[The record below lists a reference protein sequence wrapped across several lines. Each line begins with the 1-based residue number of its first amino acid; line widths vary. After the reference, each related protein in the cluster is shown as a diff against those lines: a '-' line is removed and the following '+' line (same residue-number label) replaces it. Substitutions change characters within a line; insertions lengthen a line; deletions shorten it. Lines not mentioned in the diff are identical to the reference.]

1 MKNNR
6 LIIVLF
12 LLIGF
17 FSSAQDVNLIKSTYL
32 SNNGSGSS
40 GNLPSSHTW
49 NIPNAQNRLMIIM
62 VNIERDHRPSPFSD
76 NWVGNNGISDHIPN
90 LIVGG
95 KTILGTSSKYVN
107 TGAWQNVSD
116 RYNWS
121 IVEHT
126 NTMHVYTLSEAQG
139 LPTGN
144 TDFDFSN
151 IKNPKSVADEISVT
165 ILVYEN
171 VSPSNP
177 IQYINFGFNDLVDA
191 GNSLLTISGPAASIP
206 LGRAHADVLY
216 VSLFGVST
224 ELSDGEISASNWD
237 QQFWTNEINDNG
249 SALTNLS
256 GYSEPDGLSTRVH
269 HRNYTSGSPSISYT
283 RSYNTSDK
291 LQGAVGRIVALTPLA
306 KPGISG
312 TVYRDNNGLTG
323 GIDGGGTGGGT
334 YVSSTPNVLY
344 VNVLN
349 ATGTTVVARTNVTS
363 SGSFTI
369 PAGTLAEGTTYVL
382 QLSKTQ
388 GTVGQPAPA
397 KELHTNWS
405 TVGESST
412 GGASDGSPDGLL
424 TVTLDD
430 TNSTGNRFGVTEI
443 LCTPPTINTHPID
456 ANYCQPATA
465 TALSVTATGASL
477 SYQWYRNNAN
487 NTSGGTPVGTNS
499 PSYTPL
505 TNAANVGTFYYYVI
519 VSSGT
524 CTSTSNTAM
533 VTVTAKPATPAVTSG
548 STLANSCPVA
558 TVNLTTLQPAAVSG
572 RTYEWH
578 NVATNPTAAT
588 KVGDATLVSVSGTY
602 YLYAKTDTGGCFSNA
617 SNPVTVNIT
626 PCPTCT
632 NPVIEN
638 QPETATY
645 CQNTTATALSVTA
658 TGASLS
664 YQWYRNTTNSITG
677 ATPVGD
683 DFPTYTP
690 IITATGIL
698 YYYVVITSGTCSTR
712 SNFVAVNVNPTP
724 AAPVAS
730 AATLI
735 NPCPIATAD
744 LTTLEPA
751 AVTGISYEWHTV
763 ATNPTTGTKVANPS
777 AVSVSGIYYLYS
789 KADTGGCFSNASS
802 AVTVT
807 ITSCT
812 TCTSSGVTSVNLN
825 SLYTGTLPT
834 GVVLE
839 WWTSP
844 TRDLPPTP
852 GTKVLD
858 PLNVTVSGTYYVFFY
873 DTINLCYNTDNSA
886 SAVTVNIL
894 PPCATCTNPGSTAVG
909 GSPTKVGITVQKK
922 QETWPESIKNGFIA
936 LQSQNKGM
944 VITRVAR
951 VGGGTGGAPNL
962 TTDSIKDPKEGML
975 VYDLAADC
983 VKLFNGTIWKCLA
996 KDCL

>member
-1 MKNNR
+1 MKKNR
-6 LIIVLF
+6 LITVLF

-17 FSSAQDVNLIKSTYL
+17 L
-32 SNNGSGSS
+32 S
-40 GNLPSSHTW
+40 
-49 NIPNAQNRLMIIM
+49 NAQNVTLLGSTHAFTKGSGPTGKPSLSYSIPAGSNRMMIVM
-62 VNIERDHRPSPFSD
+62 VNIERDHRPSLFGD
-76 NWVGNNGISDHIPN
+76 NFPGDNVANIPD

-95 KTILGTSSKYVN
+95 QTLYGTENFY
-107 TGAWQNVSD
+107 AVSGYWSNIND
-116 RYNWS
+116 KYNWP

-126 NTMHVYTLSEAQG
+126 NSMFVYTMTEAQG
-139 LPTGN
+139 LTSGN
-144 TDFDFSN
+144 KTFNFSN
-151 IKNPKSVADEISVT
+151 YNNPKSEHDEISVT
-165 ILVYEN
+165 VLVYGN
-171 VSPSNP
+171 VSPSTPFQHLKYNFKDL
-177 IQYINFGFNDLVDA
+177 IQSGAN
-191 GNSLLTISGPAASIP
+191 LLTVTADNAPSVPVGRTNAAVQ
-206 LGRAHADVLY
+206 L
-216 VSLFGVST
+216 VSFFGLTT
-224 ELSDGEISASNWD
+224 ETTMNSISASGWS
-237 QQFWTNEINDNG
+237 QEYWTSVENTLSG
-249 SALTNLS
+249 GTFAQS
-256 GYSEPDGLSTRVH
+256 GYSESDGLSSRVH
-269 HRNYTSGSPSISYT
+269 HQDYAGGIPSISYT
-283 RSYNTSDK
+283 RSSNTSDN
-291 LQGAVGRIVALTPLA
+291 LQGAVGMIYALKPIA

-312 TVYRDNNGLTG
+312 TVYRDNNGFP
-323 GIDGGGTGGGT
+323 INGGGTGGGVYNSGT
-334 YVSSTPNVLY
+334 NGTLY

-349 ATGTTVVARTNVTS
+349 AAGTTVIATS
-363 SGSFTI
+363 PVSNSGVFSI
-369 PAGTLAEGTTYVL
+369 SPGTLVEGTSYVL

-388 GTVGQPAPA
+388 GTIGDPAPA
-397 KELHTNWS
+397 KVLHDNWT

-412 GGASDGSPDGLL
+412 GGGTDGSPNGLL
-424 TVTLDD
+424 TITLGD
-430 TNSTGNRFGVTEI
+430 TNSTDNLFGVRETP
-443 LCTPPTINTHPID
+443 CAPPTITTHPID
-456 ANYCQPATA
+456 ANYCQTATA
-465 TALSVTATGASL
+465 TALSVTATGAT
-477 SYQWYRNNAN
+477 SYQWYRN
-487 NTSGGTPVGTNS
+487 TTGIPSGGTAIGTDS
-499 PSYTPL
+499 PNYTPL

-519 VSSGT
+519 VINGT
-524 CTSTSNTAM
+524 CSTTSNVAA
-533 VTVTAKPATPAVTSG
+533 VTVTARPTKPVVPNG
-548 STLANSCPVA
+548 SSLENTCPVA
-558 TVNLTTLQPAAVSG
+558 TVNLTTLQPANVSG
-572 RTYEWH
+572 QTYEWH
-578 NVATNPTAAT
+578 TVTTNPTAAT
-588 KVGDATLVSVSGTY
+588 KVEDPTLVSVSGNY
-602 YLYAKTDTGGCFSNA
+602 YLYAKTNTGGCFSIA
-617 SNPVTVNIT
+617 SNAVAVDIT

-812 TCTSSGVTSVNLN
+812 TCTGSEVTSVNLN